1 MKIQGFNTT
10 SNDENSAPEQDFF
23 EQVTSKKKEQAK
35 KIISA
40 KYTPAGPQY
49 GREFRTTLKLQY
61 EFQEM
66 ISLSE
71 SAVNDAMTEL
81 GFEVAFIDGKPNY
94 VLYPIR
100 TETED

>member
-1 MKIQGFNTT
+1 MRIRGFNAQ
-10 SNDENSAPEQDFF
+10 NNENPAPEADFF
-23 EQVTSKKKEQAK
+23 EQVTAK

-49 GREFRTTLKLQY
+49 GREFRTTLELQY
-61 EFQEM
+61 EFREM

-81 GFEVAFIDGKPNY
+81 GFEVSFIDDKPNW
-94 VLYPIR
+94 VLYPVR
-100 TETED
+100 TDTPD